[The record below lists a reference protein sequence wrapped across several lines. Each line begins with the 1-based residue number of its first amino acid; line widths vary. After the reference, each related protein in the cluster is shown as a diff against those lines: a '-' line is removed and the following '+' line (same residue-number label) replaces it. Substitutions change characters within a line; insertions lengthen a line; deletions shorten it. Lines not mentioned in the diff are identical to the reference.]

1 MAYRQGDPENV
12 TRLLREWSA
21 GDEGALEELVPLIY
35 GTLRRL
41 AAARL
46 RQEKNAPT
54 LQPTALVHE
63 AYVRLA
69 QQHTPDWESRAQF
82 YGIAVRLMRQ
92 VLVDHARERQA
103 GKRGGGAIKLD
114 IDQALGVAAQSS
126 GGPDILAL
134 NQALESL
141 ERHEPFQAR
150 VVLLRYFAGLTNEQ
164 AAAALSVS
172 PATVKKE
179 WAYARAWLKREID
192 SGHKPG
198 APSEPP
204 GDVP

>member
-134 NQALESL
+134 NQALDEL
-141 ERHEPFQAR
+141 QKFDERKSRMIE
-150 VVLLRYFAGLTNEQ
+150 LRYFGGFTDEETSQ
-164 AAAALSVS
+164 ITGVS
-172 PATVKKE
+172 LATVRRDLRRAE
-179 WAYARAWLKREID
+179 AWLHSRMTTPE
-192 SGHKPG
+192 G
-198 APSEPP
+198 ASPS
-204 GDVP
+204 